1 MTTLSPN
8 THIGL
13 LLHDV
18 TDDFSSSGFQQPTA
32 QRYKHSI
39 AQFVQYLDDVEST
52 GLPVVTPESTES
64 DAGKPV
70 VTFTFDDGG
79 ASAPIAAEL
88 LEQRGWR
95 GVFFVTTD
103 LLNRRGFMTDLQV
116 RDLRSRGHLIGSHS
130 CSHPD
135 VFRSLS
141 RYQMADEW
149 IRSRDVLQQL
159 LGEPI
164 RTASIPGGD
173 CNSATIEEA
182 SAAGLTQI
190 FTSEQM
196 THSWSQGGAACFGRM
211 MMLDNTSRET
221 LMRWLTHPTVGILP
235 ERALR
240 FTKSHVKK
248 LMGPLYLSLVRE
260 RRAMHEQV

>member
-1 MTTLSPN
+1 MTTHSPKTN
-8 THIGL
+8 IGL

-39 AQFVQYLDDVEST
+39 AQFVQYLDDVEFT
-52 GLPVVTPESTES
+52 GLPVVTPESA
-64 DAGKPV
+64 DAVPGQPV

-88 LEQRGWR
+88 LEERGWR
-95 GVFFVTTD
+95 GVFFITTG
-103 LLNRRGFMTDLQV
+103 LLNRPGFMTDLQV

-141 RYQMADEW
+141 RHQMADEW
-149 IRSRDVLQQL
+149 VRSRDVLQQL

-164 RTASIPGGD
+164 HTASIPGGD
-173 CNSATIEEA
+173 CSSTTIEEA
-182 SAAGLTQI
+182 SAAGLTKI
-190 FTSEQM
+190 FTSEQI
-196 THSWSQGGAACFGRM
+196 THSWSQSGAACFGRM
-211 MMLDNTSRET
+211 MMLDTTSRDT

-248 LMGPLYLSLVRE
+248 LMGPLYLSLVRQ
-260 RRAMHEQV
+260 RRALHEQV

>member
-1 MTTLSPN
+1 MTTTSAN
-8 THIGL
+8 INIGL

-32 QRYKHSI
+32 QRYKHSV
-39 AQFVQYLDDVEST
+39 AQFVQYLDDVELT
-52 GLPVVTPESTES
+52 GLPVVTPQAAHSVS
-64 DAGKPV
+64 GRPV

-79 ASAPIAAEL
+79 ASAPVAAEL
-88 LEQRGWR
+88 LEERGWR

-103 LLNRRGFMTDLQV
+103 LLNRPGFMSSLQV
-116 RDLRSRGHLIGSHS
+116 QNLRRRGHVIGSHS

-141 RYQMADEW
+141 RRQMAEEW

-164 RTASIPGGD
+164 HTASIPGGD
-173 CNSATIEEA
+173 CSNATIEEA

-190 FTSEQM
+190 FTSEQI
-196 THSWSQGGAACFGRM
+196 THSWSQAGATCFGRM
-211 MMLDNTSRET
+211 MMLDNTSRDT
-221 LMRWLTHPTVGILP
+221 LNRWLTHPTVGILP

-240 FTKSHVKK
+240 FTKSHIKK
-248 LMGPLYLSLVRE
+248 LMGPLYLQLVRQ
-260 RRAMHEQV
+260 RRAMHEQG